1 MAIWL
6 FDSDCVLCTRGVQ
19 YTLKHEKEPTI
30 RFVAITSDEG
40 RALALQH
47 GLDPD
52 DPTSFLFID
61 DGQVY
66 DASDAVLALSRHLK
80 GPARALPLLR
90 LLPTALRDAGYRVF
104 ARNRYRLFGKVESC
118 ITPTPQ
124 QRHRF
129 VL

>member
-40 RALALQH
+40 RALAIQH

-66 DASDAVLALSRHLK
+66 DASDAVIALSRHLK

-90 LLPTALRDAGYRVF
+90 LLPKALRDAGYRVF